1 MNKVIL
7 VGRLTA
13 DPELRQTQSGI
24 SSCRFTV
31 AVDRRFVDKQS
42 GERQAD
48 FITCIAWRQQAES
61 VSRYFNKGKMIL
73 VEGSLRNN
81 NYQDRN
87 HPDVTHYTMDVQVDN
102 VEFVGGKNESGGNGG
117 YQGNGG
123 GYNNNGYNAPQNNG
137 YSAPQNNYNN
147 NYSAPPQQAA
157 PPPQAAPAPNND
169 SMSYGNLSDF
179 EEILSDGD
187 VPF

>member
-7 VGRLTA
+7 IGRLTA

-31 AVDRRFVDKQS
+31 AVDRRFADKS
-42 GERQAD
+42 TGERQAD
-48 FITCIAWRQQAES
+48 FITCSAWRQTAEF
-61 VSRYFNKGKMIL
+61 VSRYFTKGKLIA

-87 HPDVTHYTMDVQVDN
+87 HPDVQHYSMDVAVEN
-102 VEFVGGKNESGGNGG
+102 VEFCGGKNENNSG
-117 YQGNGG
+117 
-123 GYNNNGYNAPQNNG
+123 
-137 YSAPQNNYNN
+137 S
-147 NYSAPPQQAA
+147 ST
-157 PPPQAAPAPNND
+157 AAPAPPAQQAVQAAQNEGVQTQQ
-169 SMSYGNLSDF
+169 MSYNSGNDF

>member
-13 DPELRQTQSGI
+13 DPELRQTQSGV

-31 AVDRRFVDKQS
+31 AVDRKFTDKNS

-48 FITCIAWRQQAES
+48 FITCVAWRQTAEF
-61 VSRYFNKGKMIL
+61 VTRYFNKGKMIG
-73 VEGSLRNN
+73 VEGTLRNN

-87 HPDVTHYTMDVQVDN
+87 HPDVTHYTMDVLVDN
-102 VEFVGGKNESGGNGG
+102 VEFVGGKNDSGNGSGYQGGNG
-117 YQGNGG
+117 
-123 GYNNNGYNAPQNNG
+123 G

-147 NYSAPPQQAA
+147 SYSA
-157 PPPQAAPAPNND
+157 PPPQAAPQQPAAND
-169 SMSYGNLSDF
+169 SMSYGSLSDF

>member
-31 AVDRRFVDKQS
+31 AVDRRFADKNT

-48 FITCIAWRQQAES
+48 FITCVAWRQTAEF
-61 VSRYFNKGKMIL
+61 VSRYFNKGKMIC

-102 VEFVGGKNESGGNGG
+102 VEFVGGKGESGGNSGYQGGNGG
-117 YQGNGG
+117 YQ
-123 GYNNNGYNAPQNNG
+123 NNGYGAP
-137 YSAPQNNYNN
+137 AQNNYQ
-147 NYSAPPQQAA
+147 APPQQAA
-157 PPPQAAPAPNND
+157 PPQAAPAPNND